1 MSEVL
6 GNFDVIVLDNFNT
19 NKLSIAQLTAL
30 QTWVN
35 QGGAL
40 IEIGGPQWQRTLAP
54 LPPQLMPVIMHGT
67 AAPPAGTQ
75 LLPTGG
81 PTIPETGQQPAP
93 DTLQK
98 ALTICNATL
107 THITPP

>member
-40 IEIGGPQWQRTLAP
+40 IEIGGPQWQHTLAP
-54 LPPQLMPVIMHGT
+54 LPPQLMPVFMPDQL
-67 AAPPAGTQ
+67 ALPPGSQ
-75 LLPTGG
+75 LLPTGY
-81 PTIPETGQQPAP
+81 PHLSVNHTQSTPHSYT
-93 DTLQK
+93 
-98 ALTICNATL
+98 
-107 THITPP
+107 THCT